1 MAQRFYSLVLLE
13 NVRDNIFKYKKLNC
27 HLYRAVKKSLF
38 KTSAFFR
45 GFLLP
50 LAENAT
56 AREAVIIGSIL
67 GKVSINNLDA
77 AAAIMK
83 LTHMEYEVGNGFF
96 LKTLLAKKYALP
108 TQVINALVNFF
119 LKFAVDGGSQAD
131 MNDEE
136 YDDEDDGNT
145 GVADK
150 QMPVMWHQT
159 LLTLV
164 QCYRPYLSRENCL
177 KLKALIKVH
186 YHQAISP
193 EIRKCLAAD
202 YLKHT
207 TAPTQ

>member
-119 LKFAVDGGSQAD
+119 LKFAVDGGSQAH

-136 YDDEDDGNT
+136 YDDEDDRNA

-150 QMPVMWHQT
+150 QMPVMWH
-159 LLTLV
+159 
-164 QCYRPYLSRENCL
+164 
-177 KLKALIKVH
+177 
-186 YHQAISP
+186 
-193 EIRKCLAAD
+193 
-202 YLKHT
+202 
-207 TAPTQ
+207 